1 MSDKPKVVAWGSFY
15 KGTMQDFGYNEK
27 ATMEMTMLDF
37 HGRKL
42 DVYPLIRLSDH
53 EASRAADKARIKDM
67 ERLLR
72 KIHSDLLMRAEI
84 ETDGAKVIN
93 LSNGLWCRVAALAQQ
108 GKGGVK

>member
-1 MSDKPKVVAWGSFY
+1 MSYKPKVSGYRWKTNIPEDLG
-15 KGTMQDFGYNEK
+15 GGFGYSYASHWSTGPKDAEK
-27 ATMEMTMLDF
+27 
-37 HGRKL
+37 
-42 DVYPLIRLSDH
+42 LIRLSDH